1 MNALSLFFL
10 TMRSKPQ
17 DSVGNDCYDLAIL
30 YLNVGDIASITLT
43 GVDFSW
49 IIHNI
54 SKYEAINLFK
64 IILCL
69 RIMVIYKNACQK
81 NQC

>member
-43 GVDFSW
+43 GVDFS
-49 IIHNI
+49 
-54 SKYEAINLFK
+54 
-64 IILCL
+64 
-69 RIMVIYKNACQK
+69 
-81 NQC
+81 